1 MTDRQTDRPINQPT
15 DGQTGSEEYF
25 TSNKLVREEND
36 VLIIYTKNKLIRP
49 DYFLSN
55 ESLSI
60 ISIQERLKEDKVKK
74 EHGAKKER
82 VPKWSKEAFNDKLK
96 KVKCTLEEGR
106 DLRKNHKIG
115 KDYIYLSPLF
125 SLFFIS
131 LSPSLMPY

>member
-1 MTDRQTDRPINQPT
+1 MSHD
-15 DGQTGSEEYF
+15 
-25 TSNKLVREEND
+25 
-36 VLIIYTKNKLIRP
+36 
-49 DYFLSN
+49 
-55 ESLSI
+55 ESLPI

-125 SLFFIS
+125 SLSLLSSLLLLFLIS
-131 LSPSLMPY
+131 LYLCFLIYLSLSLSKRRFTI

>member
-1 MTDRQTDRPINQPT
+1 M
-15 DGQTGSEEYF
+15 
-25 TSNKLVREEND
+25 
-36 VLIIYTKNKLIRP
+36 LIIYTENNPSRLF
-49 DYFLSN
+49 FLTSFV
-55 ESLSI
+55 I
-60 ISIQERLKEDKVKK
+60 YRDSIQERLKEDKVKK

-125 SLFFIS
+125 SLSLLSSLLLLFLIS
-131 LSPSLMPY
+131 LYLCFLIYLSLSLSKRRFTI